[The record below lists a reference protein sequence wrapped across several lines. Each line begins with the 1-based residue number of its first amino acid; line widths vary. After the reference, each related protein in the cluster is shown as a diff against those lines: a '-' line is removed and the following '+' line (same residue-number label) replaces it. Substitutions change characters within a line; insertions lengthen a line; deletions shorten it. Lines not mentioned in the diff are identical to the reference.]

1 VIKTHQQLAVNIF
14 NCSRSDFL
22 RPPHSSAISE
32 SPRVIPLAN
41 LLASDVIEREKKT
54 NERKNREGTPRGED
68 PCHSK
73 HKPSVQCLKKQLE

>member
-1 VIKTHQQLAVNIF
+1 L
-14 NCSRSDFL
+14 
-22 RPPHSSAISE
+22 
-32 SPRVIPLAN
+32 IPLAN